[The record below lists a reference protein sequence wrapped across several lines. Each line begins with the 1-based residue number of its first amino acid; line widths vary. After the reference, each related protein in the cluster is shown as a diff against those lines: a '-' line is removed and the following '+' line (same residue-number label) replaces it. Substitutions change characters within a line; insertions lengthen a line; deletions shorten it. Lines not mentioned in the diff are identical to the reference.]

1 MNEEKNEGDVIS
13 ESKKVLD
20 AIVLLK
26 HREGMDSKKADTPKE
41 GVNLTSIVQKL
52 TRNHEKASKSK

>member
-1 MNEEKNEGDVIS
+1 MNEEKNAEGIVSD
-13 ESKKVLD
+13 SKKVLD

-26 HREGMDSKKADTPKE
+26 HKEGMDSKKEDVPKE

-52 TRNHEKASKSK
+52 TRNHEKASKQK